1 MKRVQSSVD
10 VREHERVSG
19 MMQTKE
25 QKSIPKKKAA
35 HGVDRQTHVCALYQ
49 KETPDLRK
57 IRANNASDL
66 GRTVET
72 VLKGLSQIE
81 RLGSGATCKG
91 ESISPRFT
99 AVQSL
104 ISTGLLLA
112 QSAGWLPGPPRHPRP
127 QT

>member
-49 KETPDLRK
+49 NEIPNLGM
-57 IRANNASDL
+57 IRANNACDF
-66 GRTVET
+66 GKTVER
-72 VLKGLSQIE
+72 VLKVLRQIGA
-81 RLGSGATCKG
+81 LGSGATSTG
-91 ESISPRFT
+91 VRINPRLT
-99 AVQSL
+99 AVQPL

-112 QSAGWLPGPPRHPRP
+112 
-127 QT
+127 